1 MCLLAAIVWV
11 PAIRKPFP
19 NQVQA
24 RIPLVICLFVFTIN
38 PLLGIAIQNACCG
51 ILGTFWA
58 CLHMW
63 VMNGIFPGGMK
74 PEYSSTSAC
83 AIFGWVNMLV
93 FMFLVLWSKCGIGT
107 KMFALATDIGFML
120 AFLDPA
126 STMPFSENFQI
137 SHRGTAVNVMI
148 ATIIGCAAA
157 PLMNLIPYPMS
168 FAYTNMKNGA
178 MKASADPAK
187 LFEAIIEYYAGDEAS
202 VVIDSEVKHALDLRA
217 EIDGMGG
224 AIGAAWWEAFDLGTR
239 GTVRALMEGHLS
251 MMNDVY
257 DRLRAA
263 LTVARTEDFGPSHT
277 KIMRSIHDASI
288 RLGLA
293 VKELLLAVTAAA
305 TDGDISAQE
314 KAELQSLVIEAKA
327 AVSKLAKDF
336 DVARKSLN
344 KPVSTDLLGENF
356 FVLTMSAYARLVI
369 DYTEMMMTKPP
380 KGGSFGAALMGGLK
394 STWDMKAMTERFNMN
409 FTIVHFTALLICW
422 LFSVLMDNWGGGCVI
437 TAVFLMSPAVCPDI
451 QAFLNVLNA
460 VVLAVIV
467 GTLVFQ
473 WTCGS
478 GFGDYVL
485 PFAALLLWAIGLYG
499 YFAKSV
505 FLLPCLVF
513 VALTPFRWITS
524 CPTGDIAAGARGL
537 WAGMVSFVIAIV
549 FVCGCQYSLG
559 VDRANNLATDSLD
572 KAFEGLQNAFKA
584 FWAHKDAT
592 EPMAPVSGDL
602 GSGAGFCGSA
612 KIEPRMWR
620 NPWKASLYTDLANH
634 VRQIRLDILMLWFA
648 MAGSDGQP
656 DAIFQKFNTS
666 QKFMDVRDDLNGTLE
681 DTHALCVS
689 MVAHEKGRFTGLE
702 KLNTVTG
709 IDELDALPGLIAE
722 LNGKLRFP
730 RDAPESME
738 DDEICQI
745 SMVCFLL
752 DSTVKHIAAL
762 MKCGVRQA

>member
-38 PLLGIAIQNACCG
+38 PLLGVAIQNAVCG

-168 FAYTNMKNGA
+168 FAYTNMKNA
-178 MKASADPAK
+178 AVQASADTAN

-202 VVIDSEVKHALDLRA
+202 VVVDSEVKHALDLRA
-217 EIDGMGG
+217 ALDGMGG
-224 AIGAAWWEAFDLGTR
+224 AIGAAWWEGFDLGTR

-380 KGGSFGAALMGGLK
+380 KGGSFGAALMSGLK

-409 FTIVHFTALLICW
+409 FTIVHFTALLISW
-422 LFSVLMDNWGGGCVI
+422 LFSVMMDNWGGGCVI

-467 GTLVFQ
+467 GTLIFQ
-473 WTCGS
+473 WTCAT
-478 GFGDYVL
+478 GFGDYIL
-485 PFAALLLWAIGLYG
+485 PLTAFVMWIIGMYG
-499 YFAKSV
+499 VFAKSA

-513 VALTPFRWITS
+513 VALTPFRWVTS
-524 CPTGDIAAGARGL
+524 CPTGEIAAGARAI
-537 WAGMVSFVIAIV
+537 WAGMVANILAIG
-549 FVCGCQYSLG
+549 FVCTCQYTMG
-559 VDRANNLATDSLD
+559 ADRANHLSINAMDD
-572 KAFEGLQNAFKA
+572 AFLGIRNAFHA
-584 FWAHKDAT
+584 FWDEKDVT
-592 EPMAPVSGDL
+592 GPMGSVAGDL
-602 GSGAGFCGSA
+602 GSGSGFAVAA
-612 KIEPRMWR
+612 KIEPRFSR
-620 NPWKASLYTDLANH
+620 LPWKKGLYDDMVGH
-634 VRQIRLDILMLWFA
+634 MRQIRLDILMLWFA

-656 DAIFQKFNTS
+656 DAIFAKFNDS
-666 QKFMDVRDDLNGTLE
+666 SKFAAVRDDLNSTLE

-689 MVAHEKGRFTGLE
+689 MVAHEKGHFTGLS
-702 KLNTVTG
+702 KLSTTTG
-709 IDELDALPGLIAE
+709 IDELEALEGLIAE
-722 LNGKLRFP
+722 LNAKLRFP
-730 RDAPESME
+730 REAPESME

-745 SMVCFLL
+745 STVCFLL
-752 DSTVKHIAAL
+752 DCTVKHIAAL
-762 MKCGVRQA
+762 MQTAVRQA